1 MVDATGANRAYV
13 HHEQGW
19 GEGPF
24 AVTVHGDRDV
34 WADTEDVHDRWVVRP
49 GSQRFDSSLQELAER
64 GWPTSFLAAQLET
77 TPHTLAA
84 IRGRERRRLVLAPG
98 PRNPPPRLAALLL
111 ASEPAD
117 HGIAEHR
124 SRRTRLAALQRA
136 QPVQT
141 VTTVVQR
148 QPRPVL

>member
-34 WADTEDVHDRWVVRP
+34 WADTEDVHDRWVLRP

-64 GWPTSFLAAQLET
+64 GWPASHAPYAPSGSSAMDAISASWPPVPFCGRAAARMRGVAVSMCSIYLARGAPQVS
-77 TPHTLAA
+77 
-84 IRGRERRRLVLAPG
+84 GRECCVPDPG
-98 PRNPPPRLAALLL
+98 YP
-111 ASEPAD
+111 
-117 HGIAEHR
+117 
-124 SRRTRLAALQRA
+124 
-136 QPVQT
+136 
-141 VTTVVQR
+141 
-148 QPRPVL
+148 